1 LDALAHRIP
10 IAAGGG
16 QRPIVVPMLMRMK
29 VIVVMITS
37 MILIIIVMNL
47 IKMAKGPLYHSA
59 LKASKND
66 ETLIE

>member
-1 LDALAHRIP
+1 
-10 IAAGGG
+10 
-16 QRPIVVPMLMRMK
+16 MLMRMK

-47 IKMAKGPLYHSA
+47 INMAKGPLYYSA

-66 ETLIE
+66 ETLI

>member
-1 LDALAHRIP
+1 
-10 IAAGGG
+10 
-16 QRPIVVPMLMRMK
+16 MK

-47 IKMAKGPLYHSA
+47 INMAQGPLYYSA

-66 ETLIE
+66 ETLI